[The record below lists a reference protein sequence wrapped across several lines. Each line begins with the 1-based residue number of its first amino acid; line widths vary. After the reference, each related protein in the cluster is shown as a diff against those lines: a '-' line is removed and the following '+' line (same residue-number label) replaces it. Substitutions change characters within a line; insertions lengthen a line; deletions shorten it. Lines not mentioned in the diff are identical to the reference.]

1 MKKRIFTLMTAAL
14 LMAGPA
20 FNAAYAGAVT
30 PVAYSSVA
38 GNTKLAN
45 GMKFYLKA
53 GWVTSGDAFAT
64 VKFAT
69 VKEVTLSDN
78 KTKVWTIAGETETD
92 IAKAAVFEVADF
104 QKVGQKY
111 TFTLKVD
118 GKPIYL
124 GTGGTVS
131 ANVDAKTITS
141 TMIVASDKLAE
152 LAKITPVLDGDN
164 VTENELSAYTTS
176 EEYSAEDLN
185 DYNLNGFTFTFE
197 AKEGTELEGN
207 TFANPMYAVNVGS
220 DLYFVDVNGSDAK
233 ALKALKEKASVT
245 LSDLENSKLKVLAL
259 NSDSKYGT
267 SGEKKTAYKILTI
280 AGDKIGDDKNNDAK
294 FTVTE
299 FDQLANEGEFEIKAT
314 VSGTSYQIGAIRFT
328 TSDTKTYVTTVDEA
342 DKAKIAK
349 ATLGTNSYLDASVLL
364 KEDAMN
370 VVNIYFT
377 SNEKSWNDEEGAQR
391 EYHKYLVADGSS
403 AGLVALAQNHVDF
416 TSPLAQWIVSDF
428 DGKYTF
434 TLTNRE
440 TGKTLGLR
448 LAEDGKEGGY
458 EVVGTVTGG
467 YTAISTGVTSS
478 TPISGTS
485 VKFNTIPTTQ
495 YDSYRL
501 FTEEEMEAGIA
512 LVFSGKNAVI
522 GERDYYA
529 SIANG
534 KVVPSRK
541 ESEIALFYPERVKAA
556 ADPNKGKE
564 NYVLDINEYAYLN
577 EDGEVATGKDTLIVP
592 TYRLATAEDKYWGAN
607 ASGSDDAKYALADA
621 AVTAA
626 TEWAFVMTAN
636 GEYSLAEVKRGT
648 NGSAQYSDV
657 TASKVWGV
665 KGVNTSTIGF
675 NTYNHYNNG
684 VVVDEGFANLTILVN
699 DNSDKSHLVAESRH
713 ASFDNKLGSIAM
725 QLNAN
730 GINEGILNSEGMVFW
745 LDTVGNETPAF
756 YISRGVE
763 GQNERLFMY
772 NATDSMKIFDEGEAQ
787 EYFNEAYVLEGTY
800 DESGATPTGDA
811 KVIFRPAV
819 LVDNDTLTTTVGDKL
834 VSVVAKDADI
844 TKDQVDGLKAFQF
857 GICLADED
865 VEGEYIVYN
874 GSKYVYALNGKLGL
888 TSDPQKAMV
897 FTLGDETPTANE
909 GVEVSEVKVIAGEG
923 NVMIAGAQGK
933 KVVISNILG
942 QVVANTVIASDN
954 ATIAAPAGV
963 VVVAVEGEAAVKA
976 IVK

>member
-1 MKKRIFTLMTAAL
+1 
-14 LMAGPA
+14 MAGPA

-53 GWVTSGDAFAT
+53 GWVTSGDA
-64 VKFAT
+64 FAT

-207 TFANPMYAVNVGS
+207 TFANPMYAVNAGS

>member
-1 MKKRIFTLMTAAL
+1 MTAAL

-20 FNAAYAGAVT
+20 FNAAYAGVVT

-53 GWVTSGDAFAT
+53 GWTTPGVA
-64 VKFAT
+64 FAT

-233 ALKALKEKASVT
+233 ALKALKENTSVA

-621 AVTAA
+621 AVAAA

>member
-53 GWVTSGDAFAT
+53 GGVTSGDA
-64 VKFAT
+64 FAT

>member
-53 GWVTSGDAFAT
+53 GWVTSGDA
-64 VKFAT
+64 FAT

-675 NTYNHYNNG
+675 NTYDHYNNG

>member
-53 GWVTSGDAFAT
+53 GWVTSGDA
-64 VKFAT
+64 FAT

-458 EVVGTVTGG
+458 EVVGTVTGD

>member
-1 MKKRIFTLMTAAL
+1 MTAAL

-53 GWVTSGDAFAT
+53 GWVTSGDA
-64 VKFAT
+64 FAT

-233 ALKALKEKASVT
+233 ALKALKEKASVA

-403 AGLVALAQNHVDF
+403 ACLVALAQNHVDF

>member
-53 GWVTSGDAFAT
+53 GWVTSGDA
-64 VKFAT
+64 FAT

-897 FTLGDETPTANE
+897 FTLVDETPTANE

>member
-1 MKKRIFTLMTAAL
+1 
-14 LMAGPA
+14 MAGPA

-53 GWVTSGDAFAT
+53 GWVTSGDA
-64 VKFAT
+64 FAT

-328 TSDTKTYVTTVDEA
+328 TSDTKTYVTIVDEA

>member
-1 MKKRIFTLMTAAL
+1 
-14 LMAGPA
+14 MAGPA

-53 GWVTSGDAFAT
+53 GWVTSGDA
-64 VKFAT
+64 FAT

-512 LVFSGKNAVI
+512 LVFSGKNAAI

>member
-53 GWVTSGDAFAT
+53 GWVTSGDA
-64 VKFAT
+64 FAT

-607 ASGSDDAKYALADA
+607 ASGSDDAKSALADA

-665 KGVNTSTIGF
+665 KGVNTSTISF

>member
-53 GWVTSGDAFAT
+53 GWVTSGDA
-64 VKFAT
+64 FAT

-909 GVEVSEVKVIAGEG
+909 GVKVSEVKVIAGEG

>member
-53 GWVTSGDAFAT
+53 GWVTSGDA
-64 VKFAT
+64 FAT

-152 LAKITPVLDGDN
+152 LAKITPVLDDDN

-458 EVVGTVTGG
+458 EVVGPVTGS

-675 NTYNHYNNG
+675 NTCNHYNNG

>member
-1 MKKRIFTLMTAAL
+1 
-14 LMAGPA
+14 MAGPA

-53 GWVTSGDAFAT
+53 GWVTSGDA
-64 VKFAT
+64 FAT

-556 ADPNKGKE
+556 ADPNKGKG

>member
-1 MKKRIFTLMTAAL
+1 
-14 LMAGPA
+14 MAGPA

-53 GWVTSGDAFAT
+53 GWVIFGDA
-64 VKFAT
+64 FAT

>member
-53 GWVTSGDAFAT
+53 GWVTSGDA
-64 VKFAT
+64 FAT

-800 DESGATPTGDA
+800 DESGATPTGNA

>member
-53 GWVTSGDAFAT
+53 GWVTSGDA
-64 VKFAT
+64 FAT

-152 LAKITPVLDGDN
+152 LAKITPVLDGDD
-164 VTENELSAYTTS
+164 VTENKLSAYTTS

-478 TPISGTS
+478 TSISGTS

>member
-53 GWVTSGDAFAT
+53 EWVTSGDA
-64 VKFAT
+64 FAT

-377 SNEKSWNDEEGAQR
+377 SNEKSWNDEEGVQR

-434 TLTNRE
+434 ILTNRE

-857 GICLADED
+857 GICLTDED

>member
-1 MKKRIFTLMTAAL
+1 
-14 LMAGPA
+14 MAGPA

-53 GWVTSGDAFAT
+53 GWVTSGDA
-64 VKFAT
+64 FAT

-152 LAKITPVLDGDN
+152 LAKITPVLDDDN

>member
-53 GWVTSGDAFAT
+53 GWTTPGVA
-64 VKFAT
+64 FAT

-233 ALKALKEKASVT
+233 ALKALKENTSVA

>member
-53 GWVTSGDAFAT
+53 GWVTSGDA
-64 VKFAT
+64 FAT

-534 KVVPSRK
+534 KGVPSRK

-675 NTYNHYNNG
+675 NMYNHYNNG

>member
-1 MKKRIFTLMTAAL
+1 
-14 LMAGPA
+14 MAGPA

-53 GWVTSGDAFAT
+53 GWVTSGDA
-64 VKFAT
+64 FAT

-233 ALKALKEKASVT
+233 ALKALKEKASVI

>member
-1 MKKRIFTLMTAAL
+1 
-14 LMAGPA
+14 MAGPA

-53 GWVTSGDAFAT
+53 GWVTSGDA
-64 VKFAT
+64 FAT

-245 LSDLENSKLKVLAL
+245 LFDLENSKLKVLAL

>member
-1 MKKRIFTLMTAAL
+1 
-14 LMAGPA
+14 MAGPA

-64 VKFAT
+64 VK
-69 VKEVTLSDN
+69 EVTLSDN

-111 TFTLKVD
+111 TFALKVD

-124 GTGGTVS
+124 GTGGTVL
-131 ANVDAKTITS
+131 AGVDAKTITS

>member
-53 GWVTSGDAFAT
+53 GWVTSGDA
-64 VKFAT
+64 FAT

-800 DESGATPTGDA
+800 NESGATPTGDA

>member
-53 GWVTSGDAFAT
+53 GWVTSGDA
-64 VKFAT
+64 FAT

-675 NTYNHYNNG
+675 DTYNHYNNG

>member
-1 MKKRIFTLMTAAL
+1 
-14 LMAGPA
+14 MAGPA

-53 GWVTSGDAFAT
+53 GWVTSGDA
-64 VKFAT
+64 FAT

-259 NSDSKYGT
+259 NSNSKYGT

>member
-20 FNAAYAGAVT
+20 FNAAYAGVVT

-38 GNTKLAN
+38 GDTKLAN

-53 GWVTSGDAFAT
+53 GWVTSGDA
-64 VKFAT
+64 FAT

-233 ALKALKEKASVT
+233 ALKALKEKTSVV

-314 VSGTSYQIGAIRFT
+314 VSATSYQIGAIRFT

-665 KGVNTSTIGF
+665 KGVNTSTIVF

>member
-53 GWVTSGDAFAT
+53 GWVTSGDA
-64 VKFAT
+64 FAT

-220 DLYFVDVNGSDAK
+220 NLYFVDVNGSDAK

>member
-53 GWVTSGDAFAT
+53 GRVTSGDA
-64 VKFAT
+64 FAT

-607 ASGSDDAKYALADA
+607 ASDDAKYALADA

>member
-1 MKKRIFTLMTAAL
+1 
-14 LMAGPA
+14 MAGPA
-20 FNAAYAGAVT
+20 FNAAYAGVVT

-53 GWVTSGDAFAT
+53 GWTTPDVA
-64 VKFAT
+64 FAT

-78 KTKVWTIAGETETD
+78 KTKVWTIAGETEAD

-124 GTGGTVS
+124 ETGGTVS

-657 TASKVWGV
+657 TTSKVWGV

-923 NVMIAGAQGK
+923 NVTIAGAQGK

>member
-1 MKKRIFTLMTAAL
+1 
-14 LMAGPA
+14 MAGPA

-53 GWVTSGDAFAT
+53 GWVTSGDA
-64 VKFAT
+64 FAT

-800 DESGATPTGDA
+800 DESGATLTGDA

>member
-1 MKKRIFTLMTAAL
+1 
-14 LMAGPA
+14 MAGPA

-53 GWVTSGDAFAT
+53 GWATSGDA
-64 VKFAT
+64 FAT

>member
-1 MKKRIFTLMTAAL
+1 
-14 LMAGPA
+14 MAGPA

-53 GWVTSGDAFAT
+53 GWVTSGDA
-64 VKFAT
+64 FAT

-684 VVVDEGFANLTILVN
+684 VVVDEEFANLTILVN

>member
-53 GWVTSGDAFAT
+53 GWVTSGDA
-64 VKFAT
+64 FAT

-185 DYNLNGFTFTFE
+185 DYNLNGFTYTFE

-280 AGDKIGDDKNNDAK
+280 AGDKIGDDMNKVVK

-299 FDQLANEGEFEIKAT
+299 FDQFSNVVEFEIKAT

-377 SNEKSWNDEEGAQR
+377 SNEKSWNDEKGAQR
-391 EYHKYLVADGSS
+391 EYHKYLVADGSYTS
-403 AGLVALAQNHVDF
+403 MNALAQNHVDF

-458 EVVGTVTGG
+458 EVVGTLTGG

>member
-1 MKKRIFTLMTAAL
+1 
-14 LMAGPA
+14 MAGPA

-53 GWVTSGDAFAT
+53 GWVTSGDA
-64 VKFAT
+64 FAT

-207 TFANPMYAVNVGS
+207 TFANPMYAVNVGP

>member
-53 GWVTSGDAFAT
+53 GWGTSSDA
-64 VKFAT
+64 FAT

>member
-1 MKKRIFTLMTAAL
+1 
-14 LMAGPA
+14 MAGPA

-53 GWVTSGDAFAT
+53 GWVTSGDA
-64 VKFAT
+64 FAT

-434 TLTNRE
+434 ALTNRE

>member
-53 GWVTSGDAFAT
+53 GWVTSGDA
-64 VKFAT
+64 FAT

-819 LVDNDTLTTTVGDKL
+819 LVDNDTLTTTIGDKL

>member
-1 MKKRIFTLMTAAL
+1 
-14 LMAGPA
+14 MAGPA

-64 VKFAT
+64 VK
-69 VKEVTLSDN
+69 EVTLSDN
-78 KTKVWTIAGETETD
+78 KTKVWTIASETETD

>member
-1 MKKRIFTLMTAAL
+1 MTAAL

-53 GWVTSGDAFAT
+53 GWVTSGDA
-64 VKFAT
+64 FAT

-467 YTAISTGVTSS
+467 YTAISTGVISS